1 MLGTYYNNWNNDTN
15 NRNVLMFREKS
26 YGLWGVCKY
35 KRKKISFANPEVT
48 DWFVYKF
55 ICSTD
60 PLNEEKQPEI

>member
-1 MLGTYYNNWNNDTN
+1 
-15 NRNVLMFREKS
+15 MFREKS